1 MTRIQPVQPSEAG
14 PLTRVVLRTARRK
27 TGQLAGR
34 QTDRMIEPLEVFAH
48 APRLLLGYGMMEL
61 ANEKVARVEPRLKE
75 LAQLKAATLSHCEY
89 CIDIGS
95 SIARRSGLSDEQL
108 LALPTYRDSD
118 LFSELEKLVLDYAS
132 GISATPVDVS
142 EELFAA
148 LRRHF
153 DEAQLVELTSVI
165 ALENFRGRFN
175 LALGIGAAGFSE
187 GMVCAVPETRP
198 ASSGERARPA
208 PGAQAAG
215 AQTADGPAT
224 DGPAAGAQATV
235 AHGG

>member
-14 PLTRVVLRTARRK
+14 PLTRLVLRTARRK

-34 QTDRMIEPLEVFAH
+34 HTDKMIEPLEVFAH

-61 ANEKVARVEPRLKE
+61 ANEKVGRVETRLKE
-75 LAQLKAATLSHCEY
+75 LAQLKAAALSHCEY

-118 LFSELEKLVLDYAS
+118 LFSDLEKLVLDYAS
-132 GISATPVDVS
+132 GISATPVGVS
-142 EELFAA
+142 DELFGA
-148 LRRHF
+148 LREHF
-153 DEAQLVELTSVI
+153 DEAQLVELTSII

-198 ASSGERARPA
+198 ADNGEH
-208 PGAQAAG
+208 AQ
-215 AQTADGPAT
+215 
-224 DGPAAGAQATV
+224 PAAGAPAVGAPAAGARATA

>member
-1 MTRIQPVQPSEAG
+1 MTRIQPVQPSDAG

-34 QTDRMIEPLEVFAH
+34 HTDKMIEPLEVFAH

-61 ANEKVARVEPRLKE
+61 ANEEVGRVEPRLKE

-108 LALPTYRDSD
+108 LALPSYRDSN
-118 LFSELEKLVLDYAS
+118 LFSDLEKLVLDYAS

-142 EELFAA
+142 DELFAA
-148 LRRHF
+148 LREHF

-198 ASSGERARPA
+198 ASNGERAQPET
-208 PGAQAAG
+208 GVQA
-215 AQTADGPAT
+215 ADGPAT
-224 DGPAAGAQATV
+224 GAQATV

>member
-14 PLTRVVLRTARRK
+14 PLTRAVLRIARRK

-34 QTDRMIEPLEVFAH
+34 QTDQMIEPLEVFAH
-48 APRLLLGYGMMEL
+48 APGLLIGYGMMEL
-61 ANEKVARVEPRLKE
+61 ATERAGRVEHRLKE
-75 LAQLKAATLSHCEY
+75 LAQLKAAALTQCEY

-108 LALPTYRDSD
+108 LALPHYRDSE
-118 LFSELEKLVLDYAS
+118 LFSEQEKLVLDYAVA
-132 GISATPVDVS
+132 ISATPVDVAD
-142 EELFAA
+142 ELFSA
-148 LRRHF
+148 LREHF
-153 DEAQLVELTSVI
+153 DDAQLVELTSVI

-198 ASSGERARPA
+198 TVAGEQAPSASSQRA
-208 PGAQAAG
+208 
-215 AQTADGPAT
+215 
-224 DGPAAGAQATV
+224 V
-235 AHGG
+235 AHSG

>member
-34 QTDRMIEPLEVFAH
+34 HTDKMIEPLEVFAH

-61 ANEKVARVEPRLKE
+61 ATEKVGRVEPRLKE

-108 LALPTYRDSD
+108 LALPCYRDSA
-118 LFSELEKLVLDYAS
+118 LFSDLEKLVLDYAS
-132 GISATPVDVS
+132 GISVTPVDVS
-142 EELFAA
+142 DELFAA
-148 LRRHF
+148 LREHF
-153 DEAQLVELTSVI
+153 DEPQLVELTSVI
-165 ALENFRGRFN
+165 ALENFRGRFT

-198 ASSGERARPA
+198 TSNGARAQTQTGARAQDARPA
-208 PGAQAAG
+208 
-215 AQTADGPAT
+215 
-224 DGPAAGAQATV
+224 TV
-235 AHGG
+235 PRGG